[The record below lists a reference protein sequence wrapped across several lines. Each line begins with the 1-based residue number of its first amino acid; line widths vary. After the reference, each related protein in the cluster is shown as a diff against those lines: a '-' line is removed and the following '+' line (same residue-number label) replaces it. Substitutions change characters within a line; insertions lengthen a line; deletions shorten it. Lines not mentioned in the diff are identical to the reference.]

1 MISVLRN
8 PNDRRYIFIT
18 ANPESPIEMEQIAAL
33 EKHMNKI
40 PQYMLLPTFNGV
52 PEPSVFLDKFKGQ
65 CGNYIYYCSAGL
77 WVEVHNFFAKKG
89 WPLKED
95 VFDNDFKYTSF
106 NLTKDQFRELVA
118 SWGLNL
124 TPYDY
129 QINAAWLILKYNVSL
144 SELATRAGK
153 TLIFY
158 MVARAAKEVLGANKI
173 LMIVPSIHLVK
184 QGVKDLEDYKEY
196 FNAEQIWYKG
206 EEVQLAD
213 LTIGTFQSLVRRA
226 DPRYKNYNPDF
237 FTGYDIVCV
246 DEAHKAP
253 CKSIKTILALEAF
266 KHVKIRFGF
275 TGTLPKENT
284 IEWLACQAILGP
296 KIQEIDSRTLIDE
309 GFLADPIIKQ
319 FRIKYDKDSLQ
330 DIMIKTSEYLLS
342 IYVKEK
348 GKDKILL
355 PMEEREF
362 TMVHKKRLPTALLD
376 AKKMYEPKEYL
387 EYLKKAL
394 KASSRTLNMEQLSTM
409 FSAPR
414 VELMDRLVGNLHKN
428 VIIFAHNTEY
438 INWLEA
444 HFKAKFPDR
453 KVYKIIGATNLKKRQ
468 QVIDKM
474 LESDNCIV
482 IGSFGVISTGLT
494 FKNVDYG
501 IFAQS
506 FKADTIT
513 RQSLGRLMLR
523 TPEKSE
529 FYLYDI
535 IDEFPTKKL
544 HNQGLEKIKIYKS
557 EGHRHEIE
565 VITAKFRALD
575 PHQYN

>member
-1 MISVLRN
+1 MISILRN
-8 PNDRRYIFIT
+8 PNDCRYIFIV
-18 ANPESPIEMEQIAAL
+18 PEADNELDKQHIIAL

-40 PQYMLLPTFNGV
+40 PQYMLLPTFSGV

-65 CGNYIYYCSAGL
+65 DGNYIYYCSAGL
-77 WVEVHNFFAKKG
+77 WVEVHNFFAKYG
-89 WPLKED
+89 WPLNED
-95 VFDNDFKYTSF
+95 VIDAQFKYTPF
-106 NLTKDQFRELVA
+106 NLTKEQFKELVL

-129 QINAAWLILKYNVSL
+129 QMDAAWLILKYNVSL

-153 TLIFY
+153 TLVFY

-184 QGVKDLEDYKEY
+184 QGVKDLADYKEY
-196 FNAEQIWYKG
+196 FNAEQIWHKG

-226 DPRYKNYNPDF
+226 DPKYKNYDPDF
-237 FTGYDIVCV
+237 FNGYDIVCV

-266 KHVKIRFGF
+266 KHVRIRFGF

-296 KIQEIDSRTLIDE
+296 KIQEIGSRLLIEE

-319 FRIKYDKDSLQ
+319 FRIKYDPASLQ
-330 DIMIKTSEYLLS
+330 DITIKTAEYLLS
-342 IYVKEK
+342 SYAKEN
-348 GKDKILL
+348 GKDKVLL
-355 PMEEREF
+355 PMDQREF
-362 TMVHKKRLPTALLD
+362 TMVHKKHLPTALVEGRRLYEPHEYVEFL
-376 AKKMYEPKEYL
+376 KKMLNK
-387 EYLKKAL
+387 
-394 KASSRTLNMEQLSTM
+394 SSRTLNMEQMCAM
-409 FSAPR
+409 FSANR
-414 VELMDRLVGNLHKN
+414 LELMEHLIQNLNKN
-428 VIIFAHNTEY
+428 VIVFAHNTEY
-438 INWLEA
+438 INYLEA
-444 HFKAKFPDR
+444 HFKHKFPDR

-468 QVIDKM
+468 AVIDKM
-474 LESDNCIV
+474 LESDDCIL
-482 IGSFGVISTGLT
+482 IGSYGVVGTGLT

-523 TPEKSE
+523 TEDKSE

-544 HNQGLEKIKIYKS
+544 HNQGLEKIKIYKR
-557 EGHRHEIE
+557 EGHRYEIDK
-565 VITAKFRALD
+565 INAIYRALD
-575 PHQYN
+575 AQAYK

>member
-1 MISVLRN
+1 MIQVLRN
-8 PNDRRYIFIT
+8 PADRRYIFLT
-18 ANPESPIEMEQIAAL
+18 YDPESPTEIEQMHAL

-52 PEPSVFLDKFKGQ
+52 PEASVFLDKFQGQ
-65 CGNYIYYCSAGL
+65 SGWIYYCSAGL

-89 WPLKED
+89 WSLKED
-95 VFDNDFKYTSF
+95 VFDNDFKYTPF
-106 NLTKDQFRELVA
+106 NLTKAQFKELVA
-118 SWGLNL
+118 SWNLNL

-129 QINAAWLILKYNVSL
+129 QINAAWLILKYNMSL

-153 TLIFY
+153 TLILY
-158 MVARAAKEVLGANKI
+158 MVARAAKEVLGAHKI

-226 DPRYKNYNPDF
+226 DPRYKTYNPSF
-237 FTGYDIVCV
+237 FDGYDIVCV

-253 CKSIKTILALEAF
+253 CKSIKTILALEAL
-266 KHVKIRFGF
+266 KDVKIRFGF
-275 TGTLPKENT
+275 TGTLPKPNT

-296 KIQEIDSRTLIDE
+296 KIQEIDSRTLIED

-319 FRIKYDKDSLQ
+319 FRIKYEPATLQ
-330 DIMIKTSEYLLS
+330 DIMIKASEYLLS
-342 IYVKEK
+342 IYEKEK
-348 GKDKILL
+348 GKDKVLL
-355 PMEEREF
+355 PAEEREF
-362 TMVHKKRLPTALLD
+362 TMVHKKRLPTAIQEAKGLFEPTEYIKHLMSLL
-376 AKKMYEPKEYL
+376 KS
-387 EYLKKAL
+387 
-394 KASSRTLNMEQLSTM
+394 SSRTLNMEQLCTM

-414 VELMDRLVGNLHKN
+414 VELMDRLIGNLRKN
-428 VIIFAHNTEY
+428 VIVFAHNTEY
-438 INWLEA
+438 INYLEA
-444 HFKAKFPDR
+444 HFKKVFPDR

-468 QVIDKM
+468 AVIDKM

-482 IGSFGVISTGLT
+482 VGSFGVVGTGLT

-523 TPEKSE
+523 TPDKSE

-544 HNQGLEKIKIYKS
+544 HNQGLEKIKIYRS

-565 VITAKFRALD
+565 VIKAKFRALD
-575 PHQYN
+575 PHQYK